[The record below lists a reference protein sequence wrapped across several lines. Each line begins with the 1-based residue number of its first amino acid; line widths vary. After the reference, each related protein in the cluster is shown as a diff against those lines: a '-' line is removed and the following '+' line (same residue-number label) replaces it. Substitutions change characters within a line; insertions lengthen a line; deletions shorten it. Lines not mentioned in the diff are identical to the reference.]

1 VMTNLVVVD
10 ETFIDCI
17 NLDLELIPKATP
29 SNQNPRHHGCASVH
43 IVRSHHSRFSALTF
57 A

>member
-1 VMTNLVVVD
+1 MTNLVVVD

-29 SNQNPRHHGCASVH
+29 SNQNPRHYGCASVH
-43 IVRSHHSRFSALTF
+43 VVRSHHSRFSALTY